1 MDIKGMLK
9 GYCKPMELL
18 VSDKPGHSSSF
29 LVRKK
34 KKGLQLPT
42 PYPTFQQHSLYLKA
56 IRTGIC
62 QFQEN
67 HVISLDFTFPCIS
80 AQPILKSH
88 CPVCI
93 LSRFSSAWRFAIY
106 CTVACQAPL
115 SMGFSRQE
123 YCSGLPCPPPAD
135 LTNPGIEPRSPVVP
149 ALQVDS
155 LPLSHWGSPFTV
167 LSMS

>member
-1 MDIKGMLK
+1 
-9 GYCKPMELL
+9 MELL
-18 VSDKPGHSSSF
+18 VSDNPGHSSSF
-29 LVRKK
+29 LVLKKK
-34 KKGLQLPT
+34 KKGLQLLT
-42 PYPTFQQHSLYLKA
+42 PYPTSPKTLPYLRA
-56 IRTGIC
+56 IRTGIY

-67 HVISLDFTFPCIS
+67 HVISLDFTCPCIS

-93 LSRFSSAWRFAIY
+93 LSRFNSARLFVIY
-106 CTVACQAPL
+106 WTVARQAPL

-123 YCSGLPCPPPAD
+123 YCNGLPCPPPGD

-155 LPLSHWGSPFTV
+155 LPLSHWGSPLSV
-167 LSMS
+167 LSMN